1 MTRHSESLEPVTG
14 DDEHKALLREL
25 IAASDR
31 TTHAVRAIV
40 LPSTIML
47 VATLVAL
54 PFFLIFLVIQV
65 VGFAVFA
72 GLLIFVGAILAISS
86 QISETRLSSAESPTA
101 TGASPSPVDASSGKS
116 EKVRAA
122 PMPRPTSEPNSKQL
136 ESEKCEC
143 SVLERGLGGVETKK
157 GRKTCRRC
165 SKPL

>member
-1 MTRHSESLEPVTG
+1 MSSASQEDNQE
-14 DDEHKALLREL
+14 LLREL

-65 VGFAVFA
+65 VGFAVFG

-86 QISETRLSSAESPTA
+86 QISETRLSNTVNAREAETVAIPNAAGSPRSASGSQSPT
-101 TGASPSPVDASSGKS
+101 TTS
-116 EKVRAA
+116 
-122 PMPRPTSEPNSKQL
+122 TSETIVRVSET
-136 ESEKCEC
+136 ESCEC
-143 SVLERGLGGVETKK
+143 SILERGLGGVETKA
-157 GRKTCRRC
+157 GRKVCRRC
-165 SKPL
+165 RKPL